1 MTPTPGDHAD
11 RNAALL
17 AERYDLTAIEAERCL
32 TPDQVRRANTATQ
45 LRRARQLLAATDD
58 PATLQARRA
67 TLHRD
72 KPTRRRNP

>member
-1 MTPTPGDHAD
+1 MTPPPRRDAD
-11 RNAALL
+11 RDAALL

-45 LRRARQLLAATDD
+45 LRRARQLLAVTDD

-72 KPTRRRNP
+72 KATQRRNP

>member
-1 MTPTPGDHAD
+1 MTPPAGDHAD
-11 RNAALL
+11 RDAALL
-17 AERYDLTAIEAERCL
+17 AERYDVAAIEAERCL

-45 LRRARQLLAATDD
+45 LRRTRQLLAATDD

-72 KPTRRRNP
+72 KATQRRNP